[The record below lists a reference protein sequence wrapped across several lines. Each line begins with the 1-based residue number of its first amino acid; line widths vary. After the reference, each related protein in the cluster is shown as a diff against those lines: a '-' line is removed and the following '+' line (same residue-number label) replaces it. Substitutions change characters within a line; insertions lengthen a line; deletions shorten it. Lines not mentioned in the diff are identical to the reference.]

1 MKISQYFLTI
11 LFISVL
17 IAFASCSGSAEQKI
31 LGKWKGSDA
40 SLKATDSLPLNSATW
55 NEGLNAHKNTIYTF
69 NRDMTFTLVTKYKE
83 IFRNTSGTWSLSKD
97 GKDLTLIMPE
107 YSQTNKLKLVEISG
121 DKLTWI
127 MNYPFGELTTTF
139 VRVK

>member
-1 MKISQYFLTI
+1 M
-11 LFISVL
+11 
-17 IAFASCSGSAEQKI
+17 A
-31 LGKWKGSDA
+31 LG
-40 SLKATDSLPLNSATW
+40 
-55 NEGLNAHKNTIYTF
+55 F
-69 NRDMTFTLVTKYKE
+69 YKE